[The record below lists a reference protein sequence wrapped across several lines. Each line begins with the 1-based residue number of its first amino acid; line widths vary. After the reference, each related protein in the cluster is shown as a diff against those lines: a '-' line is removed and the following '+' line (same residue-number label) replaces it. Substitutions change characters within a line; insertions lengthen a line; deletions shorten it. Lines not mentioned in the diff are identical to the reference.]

1 MFIVCQYKVFQWH
14 RPDDILCS
22 QRPPASTMN
31 SNNACQS
38 EICKIRFRKALD
50 HVKELY
56 THLWTLGLDFKGQVN
71 KTTQHIQHVKYLK
84 KAYLQYIHQA
94 LTDDDILMIMDSAG
108 VESILT
114 LPPDSVLYL
123 PATGED
129 TDFNN
134 ANFNINS
141 EASREST
148 LCVESFSPTGL

>member
-1 MFIVCQYKVFQWH
+1 
-14 RPDDILCS
+14 
-22 QRPPASTMN
+22 
-31 SNNACQS
+31 
-38 EICKIRFRKALD
+38 
-50 HVKELY
+50 
-56 THLWTLGLDFKGQVN
+56 
-71 KTTQHIQHVKYLK
+71 
-84 KAYLQYIHQA
+84 
-94 LTDDDILMIMDSAG
+94 MIMDSAG

-129 TDFNN
+129 ADFNN